1 MKKILV
7 SLLLLTTMLIGC
19 GKQENSVIDSN
30 AFNLDNNTAS
40 TQQEQSTEV
49 EDDTKATAT
58 SLISKFME
66 DAKKGFSDM
75 TEFDSYGETGVCKQ
89 FDIKETYWQEGI

>member
-1 MKKILV
+1 M
-7 SLLLLTTMLIGC
+7 SC
-19 GKQENSVIDSN
+19 GKQEKSVIDSN

-58 SLISKFME
+58 SLI
-66 DAKKGFSDM
+66 
-75 TEFDSYGETGVCKQ
+75 
-89 FDIKETYWQEGI
+89 